1 MAERKNRKERVFS
14 RLRKRVAAGRLHRS
28 YPGKDEVQVYD
39 YVDFHVPQ
47 LENMYQKRLKTY
59 GAIGY
64 RVKVDAETP
73 LTKDLIYD
81 GESFYPVFCQDLRDA
96 EREILIVSP
105 FMSKTRLQKLVQ
117 VLSEPILR
125 GVAVKAVVS
134 PPRP

>member
-1 MAERKNRKERVFS
+1 
-14 RLRKRVAAGRLHRS
+14 
-28 YPGKDEVQVYD
+28 
-39 YVDFHVPQ
+39 
-47 LENMYQKRLKTY
+47 MYQKRLKAY

-64 RVKVDAETP
+64 RVKADAETP

-117 VLSEPILR
+117 VL
-125 GVAVKAVVS
+125 
-134 PPRP
+134 